1 MAERDT
7 RTIGGALRD
16 AVRRLEAAGIAGAA
30 RDARVLVAHVLGITP
45 SRLLLVEGD
54 ALEAGQAAQFE
65 RLVARRA
72 AFEPVSHL
80 TGRRAFYG
88 RDFAVTPDV
97 LDPRPETET
106 LVEAALRVPFE
117 HVLDIGTGSGA
128 ILLTLLA
135 ERPGATGTGSDLS
148 ARALAV
154 AQRNAQALGV
164 AGRADFVQSDWFAAV
179 EGRFDLIVSNPPYI
193 AADEMAALA
202 PELAHEP
209 RMALTDEGD
218 GLSAYRALCAGAP
231 AHLRPGGWLMAETGW
246 QQGAA
251 VAALFETAGFTAV
264 AVQPDLD
271 GRDRV
276 VTGKWLRKQQFR

>member
-1 MAERDT
+1 MAERDA

-16 AVRRLEAAGIAGAA
+16 AVRQLEAAGIAGAA
-30 RDARVLVAHVLGITP
+30 RDARVLVAHVLGIAP
-45 SRLLLVEGD
+45 SRLLLVESD
-54 ALEAGQAAQFE
+54 ALEAGQATQLE
-65 RLVARRA
+65 RLIARRVAR
-72 AFEPVSHL
+72 EPVSHL

-106 LVEAALRVPFE
+106 LVEAALSVPFE

-218 GLSAYRALCAGAP
+218 GLSAYRALCVGAP
-231 AHLRPGGWLMAETGW
+231 AHLRPGGWLMVETGW

-251 VAALFETAGFTAV
+251 VATLFETAGFTGV
-264 AVQPDLD
+264 AVRPDLD